1 MPKLVLSIAP
11 QSNGAIAVQR
21 VGCKNSPALRIV
33 ERDPTLPEALREAM
47 DAAETFGQVPARC
60 RRLIERTVDAL
71 LTVLDCMDADPDME
85 PEEDRGELD
94 YLPDAP
100 RAIGGAA

>member
-21 VGCKNSPALRIV
+21 VGHKISPALRVV
-33 ERDPTLPEALREAM
+33 ERAPSLPEALREAL
-47 DAAETFGQVPARC
+47 DAAETFGKAPPHC

-94 YLPDAP
+94 HLPDAE
-100 RAIGGAA
+100 AAHA